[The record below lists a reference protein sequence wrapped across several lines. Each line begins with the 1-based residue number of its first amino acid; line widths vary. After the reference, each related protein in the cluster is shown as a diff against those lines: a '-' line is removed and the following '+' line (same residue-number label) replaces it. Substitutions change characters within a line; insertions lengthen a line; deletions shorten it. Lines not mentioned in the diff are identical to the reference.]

1 MYLTSFS
8 KTVKESVVG
17 QNGTVRINVLRLYV
31 FQIQQSVPESWLK
44 TGTSKKVWK
53 TNLKKEK
60 ISCLHLNKQGSIGKR
75 KLYPL
80 IKCNFRCS

>member
-31 FQIQQSVPESWLK
+31 FQIQQSVPES
-44 TGTSKKVWK
+44 
-53 TNLKKEK
+53 
-60 ISCLHLNKQGSIGKR
+60 
-75 KLYPL
+75 
-80 IKCNFRCS
+80 